1 MPRLGP
7 QRRVSP
13 RIRFDRDRFKALVHY
28 ICWRCEDPRTLGPV
42 KLNKALWY
50 TDRIQYLRVGQ
61 PVTGATYV
69 KQQSGPAARALSPV
83 IAELEKEGV
92 VATRE
97 RSWSSGVSQYFARQE
112 SDLSV
117 FTSQEISLIDS
128 VIEAVCFRNALP
140 STDAGADAQVWRLAH
155 IGETL
160 PYCTVFA
167 ARPGEITKR
176 DLDWAVEQI
185 RSGKGEINLKEIE
198 ELSALNPRID
208 EAYAALDWHL
218 SRDLSIGI
226 PVPVS
231 NASFF
236 AYKQSGNGPLS
247 LPSILVIYT
256 IDLNEPVVCRIRFGF
271 DEEQEELQEDLDM
284 NHQKL

>member
-1 MPRLGP
+1 MPRLVP
-7 QRRVSP
+7 QRRVNP
-13 RIRFDRDRFKALVHY
+13 RIKFDRDRFKALVHY
-28 ICWRCEDPRTLGPV
+28 ICWRCEDPRILGPM
-42 KLNKALWY
+42 KLNKVLWY
-50 TDRIQYLRVGQ
+50 TDRIHYLRAGQ

-69 KQQSGPAARALSPV
+69 KQQSGPAARALGPV
-83 IAELEKEGV
+83 IDELEKEGG

-97 RSWSSGVSQYFARQE
+97 RSWSSDMTQYFARQE
-112 SDLSV
+112 PNLSV
-117 FTSQEISLIDS
+117 FKPQEISLVDS
-128 VIEAVCFRNALP
+128 VIEAVCLRDALP
-140 STDAGADAQVWRLAH
+140 STDARADAQVWRLAH

-176 DLDWAVEQI
+176 DLDWAIDQI
-185 RSGKGEINLKEIE
+185 RNGRGEINLKELE
-198 ELSALNPRID
+198 ELSALNPRIE

-226 PVPVS
+226 QVPVS

-247 LPSILVIYT
+247 LPSILVLYT
-256 IDLNEPVVCRIRFGF
+256 VDLNEPVVCRIRFGF
-271 DEEQEELQEDLDM
+271 DAEQEELQEELDV
-284 NHQKL
+284 NYQKP